1 MQTIID
7 YCGCQ
12 LQSHKSQKQWNGF
25 LIQIKFVQP
34 HREEKDFSITILT
47 SGILSFI
54 MNYP

>member
-1 MQTIID
+1 MQTITD
-7 YCGCQ
+7 YWGCQ

-47 SGILSFI
+47 SGILLFI
-54 MNYP
+54 KN